1 MKARANYVFHSK
13 QPYRRDL
20 VNEIAKWLGI
30 RPFELL
36 LPPNEAMALRRLR
49 ESAAVI
55 MAAED
60 PAHYELAA
68 PTTARRRA

>member
-1 MKARANYVFHSK
+1 M
-13 QPYRRDL
+13 
-20 VNEIAKWLGI
+20 NEIAKWLGI